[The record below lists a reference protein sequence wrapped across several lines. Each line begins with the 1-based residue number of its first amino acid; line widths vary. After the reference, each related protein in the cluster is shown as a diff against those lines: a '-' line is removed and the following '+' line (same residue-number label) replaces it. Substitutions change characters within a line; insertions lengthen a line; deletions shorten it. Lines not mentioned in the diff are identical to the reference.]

1 MELHLQRIIVPTAA
15 ALGASLGLFFL
26 RAISGRFLHR
36 WARLTGSGIDEI
48 IIKTLRLPSLF
59 WCLAI
64 GLYIGVALSD
74 LTDRYVFYI
83 NRTVYIVII
92 LSATVAASNL
102 AGKIFRNYIGRTSF
116 PIPATGLAYGVLKGT
131 ILVVGFVIAL
141 SFLGV
146 SIAPLITA
154 MGVGGLAV
162 ALALQDTL
170 SNLFAGMHILMEK
183 AIRVGDFIRLEAGQE
198 GYVEDI
204 TWRTTRI
211 RMLPN
216 NVVVIP
222 NNKLSQ
228 SVVTNYFLPEKRMSL
243 SLSVGVSSASDPDR
257 VETLLLDEA
266 NKAIGEVDGMLA
278 EPEPSVRLIPGFG
291 QGTLDF
297 TLTCQVR
304 EFIDQFPVQHELRK
318 RIIRRFREEDIET
331 GPAQKVVYLLKDERD
346 ETA

>member
-1 MELHLQRIIVPTAA
+1 METYIQKIIVPVVTGIGAMV
-15 ALGASLGLFFL
+15 ALYVIRAMIAKVL
-26 RAISGRFLHR
+26 RT
-36 WARLTGSGIDEI
+36 WAKQAESRMDEI
-48 IIKTLRLPSLF
+48 IIDTLKFPSLF
-59 WCLAI
+59 WCIAI

-74 LTDRYVFYI
+74 LAERYVSNI
-83 NRTVYIVII
+83 NRTVHVVII
-92 LSATVAASNL
+92 LSATIAVSNL
-102 AGKIFRNYIGRTSF
+102 LGKIFRNYIGRTNF

-131 ILVVGFVIAL
+131 ILIVGFLIAL
-141 SFLGV
+141 SYLGV

-154 MGVGGLAV
+154 MGVGGLAL

-183 AIRVGDFIRLEAGQE
+183 AIRVGDFIRLETGQE

-216 NVVVIP
+216 NIVVIP

-243 SLSVGVSSASDPDR
+243 SVPVSVSAASDPER
-257 VETLLLDEA
+257 VEDLLVREA
-266 NKAIGEVDGMLA
+266 KKAVGEVDGLLA
-278 EPEPSVRLIPGFG
+278 DPEPSVRLIPGLG
-291 QGTLDF
+291 QGTFDF

-318 RIIRRFREEDIET
+318 RILRRFREEGIET
-331 GPAQKVVYLLKDERD
+331 GPAQKAVYLLREDSDR
-346 ETA
+346 TA